1 MQKRMPS
8 QKNVA
13 HSLLTVK
20 AVSEGEK
27 RIITGIATTPSPD
40 RVNDIVEPLGVKFS
54 NPMPLLW
61 QHDATRPVGLVK
73 FKRPTKNGIEF
84 EAEILTFNE
93 PPGLKARVDEAWAS
107 VKSGL
112 VAGVSIGFRPMSY
125 EYMDNGGIRFTETE
139 VYELSLVTIPANAD
153 ATIASVKSL
162 DVFQPA
168 KGQPGDIEKLPGVA
182 VRKPVNLSMEN
193 DMKKTL
199 AEQINALLQKRA
211 ANAAR
216 MEEIVGASLEE
227 NRGTDTAEA
236 EEFDTLDGEIKSI
249 DADVKRLQM
258 LEAVK
263 RNATAITAATGNSD
277 AGSAARANPAHFV
290 PATVKMS
297 VQVDKGI
304 RFARLAR
311 VKAISAKDFRPV
323 DQVAEQLFGNRDP
336 EFVSMVKANVT
347 AHSVADADQAGFLV
361 GDETSLFADFVDYLR
376 PMTILGRFGTG
387 GIPALRRVPFRI
399 PLIGQT
405 TGGEGYWV
413 GEGKPKPL
421 TAFEGSRSTISPL
434 KVANIAV
441 ATMELLR
448 DSSPSAEAWLRD
460 QLAAA
465 LAARLDVD
473 FINPAKSAVS
483 NVSPASIT
491 NGAGT
496 IASTGITADAVRL
509 DVRALFQKF
518 IDANNAPTAGVWIM
532 SHSTALA
539 LSLLFNDLGQ
549 MEFPGIGMM
558 GGTFQGLPVI
568 ASQYVGDIVA
578 LVNASDIYFA
588 DEGGIAVDMSSEA
601 SLQMLDNPTNDP
613 VTPTATSMVSMFQ
626 TNSVAFRAERTV
638 NWARRR
644 ASAVSYLTGV
654 QWGGDVPAS

>member
-168 KGQPGDIEKLPGVA
+168 KGQPGDIKTLPGVA
-182 VRKPVNLSMEN
+182 GRKPVNLSMEN

-199 AEQINALLQKRA
+199 AEQISALLLKRA
-211 ANAAR
+211 ANASR

-263 RNATAITAATGNSD
+263 KNATAITSAAGNTE
-277 AGSAARANPAHFV
+277 AGSAARANPANTI
-290 PATVKMS
+290 PGTVKMA
-297 VQVDKGI
+297 VNVDKGI

-311 VKAISAKDFRPV
+311 VKALSAKEFRPME
-323 DQVAEQLFGNRDP
+323 QVAEQLFGQRDP
-336 EFVSMVKANVT
+336 EFVSMVKANV
-347 AHSVADADQAGFLV
+347 VAQNTLTETPGGFLV
-361 GDETSLFADFVDYLR
+361 GEEGSLFADFVEYLR

-387 GIPALRRVPFRI
+387 GIPALRRVPFRVA
-399 PLIGQT
+399 LLGQT

-421 TAFEGSRSTISPL
+421 TSFGGERNTIEPL
-434 KVANIAV
+434 KVANMAV

-465 LAARLDVD
+465 LTQRLDID
-473 FINPAKSAVS
+473 FINPAKTAVS
-483 NVSPASIT
+483 GVSPASIT
-491 NGAGT
+491 NGAAT
-496 IASTGITADAVRL
+496 VVSTGTTADAVRL

-518 IDANNAPTAGVWIM
+518 IDANNAPTSGVWIM
-532 SHSTALA
+532 SHTNALA
-539 LSLLFNDLGQ
+539 LSLLLNDLGQ
-549 MEFPGIGMM
+549 AEFPGVTMM
-558 GGTFQGLPVI
+558 GGIFQGLPVI
-568 ASQYVGDIVA
+568 TSQYVGDVVVLA
-578 LVNASDIYFA
+578 NASDIYFA
-588 DEGGIAVDMSSEA
+588 DEGGIDVAMSSEA
-601 SLQMLDNPTNDP
+601 SLQMLDNPTNDS
-613 VTPTATSMVSMFQ
+613 VTPTATAMVSMFQ

-644 ASAVSYLTGV
+644 ASSVNYLTAV
-654 QWGGDVPAS
+654 NWGGDVPAS